1 MKRVLFGLICCLL
14 VASGCAMDR
23 SAQNKMVI
31 NEAKKLD
38 ITAKET
44 SRGVEINFP
53 EVLLFDFDSDQLRTD
68 SQIKMQAVAT
78 ILNKRGIDSR
88 KLAVE
93 GHTDSFG
100 TPDYNLMLSQRRAE
114 SVARSLV
121 FSGVARER
129 MEVKGLGMA
138 APIAA
143 NTHPNGTDNP
153 EGRAQNRRVE
163 VIVEN

>member
-1 MKRVLFGLICCLL
+1 MKRALFGLICCLL

-23 SAQNKMVI
+23 SAQNKMII
-31 NEAKKLD
+31 NEAKKLN

-44 SRGVEINFP
+44 TRGVEINFP
-53 EVLLFDFDSDQLRTD
+53 EVLLFDFNSDQLRTD
-68 SQIKMQAVAT
+68 SQIKMQEIAA
-78 ILNKRGIDSR
+78 ILNKQGIDSR
-88 KLAVE
+88 GLAVE
-93 GHTDSFG
+93 GHTDSLG
-100 TPDYNLMLSQRRAE
+100 TPEYNLMLSQRRAE

-129 MEVKGLGMA
+129 MKVKGLGMT

-153 EGRAQNRRVE
+153 EGRTKNRRVE